1 MLTTMSLEWHL
12 RQTVEKFIT
21 IPLEAAF
28 YILAGF
34 ESILAEVLLSAGRPT
49 PSQCA
54 VRLFPG
60 VRARCLLH
68 MCAACC
74 MRAWFVHP
82 HVQHMCTQHV
92 QQRVQR
98 YVCRHWS

>member
-1 MLTTMSLEWHL
+1 MSLEWHL

-21 IPLEAAF
+21 LPLEAAF

-54 VRLFPG
+54 VRPCRG
-60 VRARCLLH
+60 VRAQVLLH
-68 MCAACC
+68 ACAACC
-74 MRAWFVHP
+74 MRASFVHL
-82 HVQHMCTQHV
+82 Q
-92 QQRVQR
+92 
-98 YVCRHWS
+98 SNI